1 MGGADSGESGGVH
14 EASRPTATLL
24 LADAEATVDAH
35 LDVVPAATN
44 VLVVTTGRSMRDVVE
59 SWRRRAGAVPATL
72 GIVTYAEFD
81 RAASQDVG
89 AASPPARRSVSGGD
103 ITLTSMS
110 DPSNLQRLGTAVT
123 LHLDDWA
130 ETDRETLVYLDA
142 LAPFIDANDP
152 ESAFQFLHL
161 LVQSA
166 EQLSAG
172 VLVRLDPAAVDE
184 QTIRTVQSLFDEVR
198 EPDTDDIEFQTL
210 LANRRRRFVLRAL
223 LEDSR
228 VTLERLATRLARDE
242 ADGEADA
249 DCDRTYTALA
259 SIHVPRLAE
268 AGLVTFDRENE
279 IVRLADGDWSVERLE
294 RRLDEKF
301 DD

>member
-1 MGGADSGESGGVH
+1 MGGADGDESGGVH
-14 EASRPTATLL
+14 EASRPSATLL

-59 SWRRRAGAVPATL
+59 SWRRRAGIPATL

-81 RAASQDVG
+81 RSASRDAG
-89 AASPPARRSVSGGD
+89 DASPPARRSLSGGD

-123 LHLDDWA
+123 LHLDEWED
-130 ETDRETLVYLDA
+130 TDRETLVYLDA
-142 LAPFIDANDP
+142 LGPFIDASDT

-166 EQLSAG
+166 EQLSAE
-172 VLVRLDPAAVDE
+172 VLVRIDPEVVDE
-184 QTIRTVQSLFDEVR
+184 RTIRTVQSLFDAVL
-198 EPDTDDIEFQTL
+198 EPEADDIDFQTL

-223 LEDSR
+223 LEESS
-228 VTLERLATRLARDE
+228 VGLERLATRLARRE
-242 ADGEADA
+242 ADTEW
-249 DCDRTYTALA
+249 DRAYTALA

-268 AGLVTFDRENE
+268 AGVVTFDRENGV
-279 IVRLADGDWSVERLE
+279 VRLADGNWSVERLE
-294 RRLDEKF
+294 RRLDEEF